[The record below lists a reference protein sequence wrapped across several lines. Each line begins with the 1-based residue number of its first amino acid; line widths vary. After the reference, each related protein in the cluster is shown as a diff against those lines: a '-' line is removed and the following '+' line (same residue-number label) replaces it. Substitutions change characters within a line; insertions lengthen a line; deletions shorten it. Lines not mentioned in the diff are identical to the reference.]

1 MHLLWLGCFEVD
13 AAAVMS
19 CGVNIIRQEE
29 RRDKR
34 RGWSTVCLTHYSRSR
49 SDIPSNRRH
58 IVVCF
63 MAQTY
68 ESLPNVQRNILLPH
82 SGMLKLVRWSR
93 NCPPAVILG
102 RTGCP
107 FCRVPEQFTSEGG
120 LSRRM
125 QAFHAMKLV
134 CSGTQ

>member
-1 MHLLWLGCFEVD
+1 MDV
-13 AAAVMS
+13 AAVMS

-34 RGWSTVCLTHYSRSR
+34 RGWGTFCLTHYSRSL

-63 MAQTY
+63 MAQSY
-68 ESLPNVQRNILLPH
+68 ESLLKVQQNILLPH
-82 SGMLKLVRWSR
+82 SGKLKLVRWSR
-93 NCPPAVILG
+93 NCPRAVIPG

-107 FCRVPEQFTSEGG
+107 FYGVPEQFTSEGG